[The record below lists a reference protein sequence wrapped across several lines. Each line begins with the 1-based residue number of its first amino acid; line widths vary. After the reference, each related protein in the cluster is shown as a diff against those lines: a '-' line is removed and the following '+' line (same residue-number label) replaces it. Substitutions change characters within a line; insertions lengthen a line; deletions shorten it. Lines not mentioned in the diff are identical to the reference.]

1 MSYDWTT
8 HKPDGHVDRS
18 INFGSGTLHF
28 LLEAMRAHQLL
39 DEQTPMPDWPDEEA
53 PDFVEQWEQWRGLSA
68 THSSNPLQIPA
79 FKLTDQNGWL
89 ITTEE
94 CYLLVHRL
102 GRVQEP
108 HVQRLVDFARSAV
121 SKGGFTV
128 S

>member
-18 INFGSGTLHF
+18 INFGSGTLHY
-28 LLEAMRAHQLL
+28 LLEAMRDRQLL

-53 PDFVEQWEQWRGLSA
+53 PEYDEQWRALSA
-68 THSSNPLQIPA
+68 TRSPNPLQIPA
-79 FKLTDQNGWL
+79 CKLRDQNGWL
-89 ITTEE
+89 IRTEE

-108 HVQRLVDFARSAV
+108 HVKRLVDFARYAV

>member
-18 INFGSGTLHF
+18 INFGSGTLHH
-28 LLEAMRAHQLL
+28 LLAAMRAHQLL
-39 DEQTPMPDWPDEEA
+39 DEQTSMPAWPDEEA
-53 PDFVEQWEQWRGLSA
+53 PDFDEQWRVLSA
-68 THSSNPLQIPA
+68 TRSPNPLQLPE
-79 FKLTDQNGWL
+79 FKLIDQNGWL
-89 ITTEE
+89 ISAEE

-108 HVQRLVDFARSAV
+108 RVKRLVDFARYAV

>member
-1 MSYDWTT
+1 M
-8 HKPDGHVDRS
+8 
-18 INFGSGTLHF
+18 
-28 LLEAMRAHQLL
+28 
-39 DEQTPMPDWPDEEA
+39 
-53 PDFVEQWEQWRGLSA
+53 LSA
-68 THSSNPLQIPA
+68 ICSPNPLQLPA

-89 ITTEE
+89 ISTEK

-108 HVQRLVDFARSAV
+108 HVKRLVDFARYAV